1 MTQTQRGRGR
11 HIVLIGLMGCG
22 KTTVGEILAARHGR
36 ELLDS
41 DRRIETL
48 TGRTVKQILGDEG
61 VDGLRRHEGDA
72 LLDAL
77 RQIEPAVIAAAGGT
91 VLRESLR
98 RAMIEADAEV
108 VWLNGAPTVLAAR
121 VPSGQHRPWIETDP
135 EGTLTR
141 MFTEREAL
149 YRQVADRIVAIDGL
163 TANQVADL
171 VWK

>member
-1 MTQTQRGRGR
+1 MTQTQRGSGR

-135 EGTLTR
+135 QGTLQR
-141 MFTEREAL
+141 MFTERQAL
-149 YRQVADRIVAIDGL
+149 YREVADRIVGIDGL
-163 TANQVADL
+163 TADEIADL